1 MLPVKVLITR
11 LAKYSVLVLVL
22 LLLGSPVLYVAN
34 QYRLKKKYERALSQI
49 RIGDSKQRVV
59 SLMGEPEETRWCY
72 PLPNSDDTPEQKRFH
87 EQCVD
92 QYWYFTFLK
101 PYYVSFDGNNQVSG
115 KDYTISP

>member
-1 MLPVKVLITR
+1 VKVLITK
-11 LAKYSVLVLVL
+11 LLKYSVIISVLML
-22 LLLGSPVLYVAN
+22 LASPVLYAGN

-49 RIGDSKQRVV
+49 QIDDSKQRVV
-59 SLMGEPEETRWCY
+59 SLMGEPDEIRWCY
-72 PLPNSDDTPEQKRFH
+72 PLPSSDDTPERKRFH

-101 PYYVSFDGNNQVSG
+101 LYYISFDRNNQVSG

>member
-1 MLPVKVLITR
+1 MKVLTAKV
-11 LAKYSVLVLVL
+11 LKYSVILLVLIL
-22 LLLGSPVLYVAN
+22 LTSPVLYGAN
-34 QYRLKKKYERALSQI
+34 QYRLKKTYERALSQI
-49 RIGDSKQRVV
+49 QIGDSKQRVV

-72 PLPNSDDTPEQKRFH
+72 PLPTSNDTPEQKRFH

-101 PYYVSFDGNNQVSG
+101 PYYVSFDKNNQVSG